1 MPFLIDGHNLIPK
14 VGLRLD
20 SIDDELDLVGILQ
33 EFSRR
38 SRKGIEVYFD
48 GAPAGS
54 TGSRRFGRVTAH
66 FVSERATADAAIE
79 HRLIALKAE
88 ARNWTVVSS
97 DKRVLSAAR
106 SVHAG
111 TETSE
116 EFARELRADLG
127 NKQQPHAVDAQRQG
141 GGLSEV
147 ELNHWL
153 DVFKKR

>member
-20 SIDDELDLVGILQ
+20 SPDDELELVAILQ
-33 EFSRR
+33 EFGRTA
-38 SRKGIEVYFD
+38 RKNIEVYFD
-48 GAPAGS
+48 GAPPGS
-54 TGSRRFGRVTAH
+54 ASSRRFGRVTAH
-66 FVSERATADAAIE
+66 FVSARSTADAAIE
-79 HRLIALKAE
+79 QRLTALRRE
-88 ARNWTVVSS
+88 ARNWTVISS
-97 DKRVLSAAR
+97 DERVLSAAR
-106 SVHAG
+106 SARAA

-116 EFARELRADLG
+116 EFARRLMGGSGDERPSGTADAG
-127 NKQQPHAVDAQRQG
+127 RGA

>member
-20 SIDDELDLVGILQ
+20 SIDDELELVGILQ
-33 EFSRR
+33 EYSRK

-48 GAPAGS
+48 GAPAGG
-54 TGSRRFGRVTAH
+54 TGSRRFGRVTAY
-66 FVSERATADAAIE
+66 FVSERSTADAAIE
-79 HRLIALKAE
+79 QRLRALKGE

-97 DKRVLSAAR
+97 DRMVLSAAR
-106 SVHAG
+106 SARAATV
-111 TETSE
+111 TSE
-116 EFARELRADLG
+116 EFAAET
-127 NKQQPHAVDAQRQG
+127 QRGSGARQARPAGEVSRSG

-153 DVFKKR
+153 DIFKKR

>member
-14 VGLRLD
+14 VGLRLEA
-20 SIDDELDLVGILQ
+20 IDDELELIGILQ
-33 EFSRR
+33 EYSRK

-48 GAPAGS
+48 GAQPGG
-54 TGSRRFGRVTAH
+54 TGSKRFGLVTAY
-66 FVSERATADAAIE
+66 FVSERSTADDAIE
-79 HRLIALKAE
+79 RRLNALKGE

-97 DKRVLSAAR
+97 DERVLSAAR
-106 SVHAG
+106 SARAS
-111 TETSE
+111 TQTSE
-116 EFARELRADLG
+116 EFARKLGGDPGGGPRRRAG
-127 NKQQPHAVDAQRQG
+127 QTERNG

>member
-20 SIDDELDLVGILQ
+20 SINDELELVGILQ
-33 EFSRR
+33 EYSRK

-48 GAPAGS
+48 GAPAG
-54 TGSRRFGRVTAH
+54 GSGSKRFGRVTAY
-66 FVSERATADAAIE
+66 FVSERSTADAAIE
-79 HRLIALKAE
+79 KRLNALKGE

-97 DKRVLSAAR
+97 DHRILAAAHSARA
-106 SVHAG
+106 A

-116 EFARELRADLG
+116 EFARILKGDPGSRLERRAG
-127 NKQQPHAVDAQRQG
+127 EVGRG
-141 GGLSEV
+141 GGVLSEV

-153 DVFKKR
+153 DIFKKR